1 MRRFLL
7 FLLVL
12 IIGLLIGHFGGRW
25 FFPVSYRHSV
35 TVGITDTRLGITVI
49 PDTVIVRQQDTLRW
63 YHPTADSF
71 FIDMSVDP
79 KGSPA
84 VDSLVMAS
92 AGGYASTVIREDA
105 LVDSVY
111 KYLVTVWQ
119 GGQQDTLD
127 PHIIPDEEE
136 GEN

>member
-1 MRRFLL
+1 MGRFLL

-12 IIGLLIGHFGGRW
+12 IVGLLIGYCGGLRVL
-25 FFPVSYRHSV
+25 PPSYRHTITVGVFGTPSPV
-35 TVGITDTRLGITVI
+35 TVV
-49 PDTVIVRQQDTLRW
+49 PDTVSIRQQDTLRW
-63 YHPTADSF
+63 FHPTADSF

-84 VDSLVMAS
+84 VDSLVTAS
-92 AGGYASTVIREDA
+92 AGGYAVTVIREDA

-127 PHIIPDEEE
+127 PHIIPREEE
-136 GEN
+136 GEH